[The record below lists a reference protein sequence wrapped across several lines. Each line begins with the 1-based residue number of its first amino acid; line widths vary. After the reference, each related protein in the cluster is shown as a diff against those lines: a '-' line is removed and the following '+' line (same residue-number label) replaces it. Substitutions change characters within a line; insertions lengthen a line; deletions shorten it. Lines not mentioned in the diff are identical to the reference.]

1 MIALVGIIVQDE
13 SSVEKV
19 NAILHDY
26 GDCIVGRMGLPL
38 RSKSMNVISIVLD
51 TDSGRIT
58 CFRSNP
64 PHEKA
69 TVAVQVPCPR
79 LGCSFH
85 SLAMTV

>member
-51 TDSGRIT
+51 TDSGRINALT
-58 CFRSNP
+58 GKLGSLSGVRA
-64 PHEKA
+64 KA
-69 TVAVQVPCPR
+69 LDRKSVV
-79 LGCSFH
+79 
-85 SLAMTV
+85 